1 MNKVTDPN
9 ILAQLNSGEESQPV
23 TDPALLAQLNGES
36 QKAPMQTG
44 SREAYMKERGQARE
58 EGVAGAL
65 QGFGNQGI
73 KIANLFKDNPYA
85 MMDFAPKT
93 QAAKYGETAG
103 EVGSFFA
110 PGGLLGGGI
119 KAASYV
125 PKLADIMNYTRKGI
139 DSVPYLRGLLK
150 VGRGGAEA
158 GVFNAANNPDNAL
171 SEGAKGFGLG
181 AGVQGAANLLGT
193 QNPLVRAVG
202 SMGIGAAAG
211 LPFDHPGYG
220 AMAGLMAP
228 SLARQLGGG
237 KNAIAEDV
245 LEGLT
250 PKDVMRAKKA
260 NDRLGTSVTPAQAS
274 GNYVTSGNEGRL
286 KTSVAGAT
294 QGERLENR
302 QIREQS
308 KSINKMLDKIYIPS
322 TYNETKINALYGEA
336 NKVSV
341 KPEVISKI
349 RKNPILESAFTSVKN
364 NPAFSD
370 IPENNYKF
378 LAEVDRQLYRDQKSA
393 MRSSPSSAYAIG
405 QVKKPFNTFLKENNS
420 NYLEA
425 TKAAQPRIV
434 RENMEAKLNKNKED
448 YTGKNFYS
456 GFLNTRKAYSDV
468 LRDTKNFP
476 EAQQDIKDMRKG
488 WKHLSNVKTVGQSE
502 AQAKT
507 GISEG
512 RDHIKVILNAIKN
525 MAGSKGDVNR
535 LNTIYSKD
543 WDKGFDRIM
552 KIQDQRQRNKELLAM
567 FGKIGVAYGLSD

>member
-23 TDPALLAQLNGES
+23 TDPILLAQLNGES

-44 SREAYMKERGQARE
+44 SREAYMKERGKTRE

-193 QNPLVRAVG
+193 QNPLIRAVG

-220 AMAGLMAP
+220 AMAGLAAP
-228 SLARQLGGG
+228 SLVRQLAGG
-237 KNAIAEDV
+237 KNAVTEDI
-245 LEGLT
+245 LEGLA

-260 NDRLGTSVTPAQAS
+260 NDELQTIVTPGQTS
-274 GNYVTSGNEGRL
+274 GNYVTSGKEGGWKRTTEASQRAYKFEKL
-286 KTSVAGAT
+286 QERQQNRAT
-294 QGERLENR
+294 NR
-302 QIREQS
+302 
-308 KSINKMLDKIYIPS
+308 MLNKIYIPS
-322 TYNETKINALYGEA
+322 SDNESKINALYGEA
-336 NKVSV
+336 NKLFV
-341 KPEVISKI
+341 KPEVINRI
-349 RKNPILESAFTSVKN
+349 RENPIMESAFTSVKN
-364 NPAFSD
+364 NPAFSNV
-370 IPENNYKF
+370 PENNYKF
-378 LAEVDRQLYRDQKSA
+378 LAEVDRQLYRDQKGAKRNNPSA
-393 MRSSPSSAYAIG
+393 AYTIG
-405 QVKKPFNTFLKENNS
+405 QVKKPFNTFLKENNAYYS
-420 NYLEA
+420 EA
-425 TKAAQPRIV
+425 TKAAQPKIV
-434 RENMEAKLNKNKED
+434 RENIEAKLNKHKGE

-456 GFLNTRKAYSDV
+456 KFLNTRKGYSDI
-468 LRDTKNFP
+468 LRETKNFP
-476 EAQQDIKDMRKG
+476 EAQEDIKRMRVG
-488 WKHLSNVKTVGQSE
+488 WKHLSNVKPAGQGE
-502 AQAKT
+502 AQGKS
-507 GISEG
+507 GISQA
-512 RDHIKVILNAIKN
+512 RSQIVAIVDSIKN
-525 MAGSKGDVNR
+525 LAGSKGDINR
-535 LNTIYSKD
+535 INEIYSKE
-543 WDKGFDRIM
+543 WHKGFDRIM